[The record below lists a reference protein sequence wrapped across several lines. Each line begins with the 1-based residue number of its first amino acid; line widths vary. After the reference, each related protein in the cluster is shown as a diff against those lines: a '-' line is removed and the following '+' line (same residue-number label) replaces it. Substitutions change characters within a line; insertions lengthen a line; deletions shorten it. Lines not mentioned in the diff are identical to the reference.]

1 MLFTHQIWRGTPG
14 ELAYSTGSQGQQNKE
29 RGNEERE
36 EGFPNN
42 PGNSSLERA
51 LPHHGKGS
59 NGGWRT
65 LCLGDQILPSKEEA
79 ANNLDGS
86 SPHQK
91 NLKLEKSPSPNAT
104 PRWVGRRS
112 PSPFLSLTNSCS
124 WPQQAV
130 QTLSPP
136 HFITVSCSTNSAS
149 IGGGSTAQFR
159 RRALEG
165 SDLSRA

>member
-1 MLFTHQIWRGTPG
+1 MKLQGPDDIFVLFTHQIWRGTPG
-14 ELAYSTGSQGQQNKE
+14 GEPAYSTGPQGQHNKE
-29 RGNEERE
+29 RRNEEWE

-79 ANNLDGS
+79 ANNLDSS

-91 NLKLEKSPSPNAT
+91 NLKPEKSPSANAT

-124 WPQQAV
+124 WPRQAGRPFKPFHHHISSLSV
-130 QTLSPP
+130 VRQTLPP
-136 HFITVSCSTNSAS
+136 
-149 IGGGSTAQFR
+149 
-159 RRALEG
+159 
-165 SDLSRA
+165 